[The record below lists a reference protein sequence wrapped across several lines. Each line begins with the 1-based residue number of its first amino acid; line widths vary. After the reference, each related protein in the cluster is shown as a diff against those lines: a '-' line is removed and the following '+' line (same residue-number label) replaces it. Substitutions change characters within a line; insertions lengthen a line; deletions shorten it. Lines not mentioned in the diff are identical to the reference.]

1 MPTQPGPRSDHRSP
15 DQPPAATGGSIAPRV
30 PAAGPTRRR
39 QPVRLLPLAL
49 GAAAVAIVVLLL
61 LPPPAGVQAQ
71 NAGDGTTPDQA
82 TSEER
87 RGNPSF
93 WQAELR
99 GGHYMVRLDRVA
111 SVSRHEYVVDGVARV
126 VEVTV
131 ATDSSAVARF
141 YYLEPVGTGG
151 ALNVGAAAAERAREA
166 ADEVSRRATGQ
177 GAHQVIKN
185 YPASTHA
192 HTVEYVIPSVLQLDS
207 LYNSLRDAMETGT
220 GRVWVGTGG

>member
-1 MPTQPGPRSDHRSP
+1 M
-15 DQPPAATGGSIAPRV
+15 DQTHAALAPSADQTGI
-30 PAAGPTRRR
+30 RRESASR
-39 QPVRLLPLAL
+39 PWTGRLLTVVAGLSLAAIGAL
-49 GAAAVAIVVLLL
+49 GWHQ
-61 LPPPAGVQAQ
+61 AGQPLQAQ
-71 NAGDGTTPDQA
+71 TANNGNAQDPG

-111 SVSRHEYVVDGVARV
+111 SVSRHEYVVDGAARV

-131 ATDSSAVARF
+131 ATNSSALARF
-141 YYLEPVGTGG
+141 YYLEPVGAGG
-151 ALNVGAAAAERAREA
+151 ALSVAGAAAERARDA
-166 ADEVSRRATGQ
+166 ADEVSRRTTGT
-177 GAHQVIKN
+177 GAYQVVKN

-192 HTVEYVIPSVLQLDS
+192 HTVEYVIPSLLQLDS